1 MKEKW
6 VKVEGG
12 ETYVKIDSGYT
23 QIEIDKIIEMDK
35 PCTYVVS
42 IWYRGLR
49 SRIKITSERESKEET
64 QKILDKF
71 MNFFVDDEFDIIDM
85 DVIAE
90 LAKETYLNK

>member
-6 VKVEGG
+6 IKVEGG
-12 ETYVKIDSGYT
+12 ERYVKIDSEYT
-23 QIEIDKIIEMDK
+23 QIEIDKLIEMGK
-35 PCTYVVS
+35 TCTYVVS
-42 IWYRGLR
+42 IWHRDLK
-49 SRIKITSERESKEET
+49 SRIKITNERESKEET

-71 MNFFVDDEFDIIDM
+71 MTFFADDDFDIIDM

>member
-6 VKVEGG
+6 IKIEGG
-12 ETYVKIDSGYT
+12 ERYVKIDSEYT
-23 QIEIDKIIEMDK
+23 QIEIDKLIEIDK

-42 IWYRGLR
+42 IWDRDLK
-49 SRIKITSERESKEET
+49 SRIKITHERESKEET

-90 LAKETYLNK
+90 LAK

>member
-6 VKVEGG
+6 IKVEGG

-23 QIEIDKIIEMDK
+23 QIEIDKIIEMGK
-35 PCTYVVS
+35 PCRYVVS
-42 IWYRGLR
+42 IWDRGLR

-85 DVIAE
+85 DVIVE
-90 LAKETYLNK
+90 LAK

>member
-6 VKVEGG
+6 IKVEGG
-12 ETYVKIDSGYT
+12 ERYVKIDSEYT
-23 QIEIDKIIEMDK
+23 QIEIDKLIARDK

-42 IWYRGLR
+42 IWDRDLK
-49 SRIKITSERESKEET
+49 SRIKITNERESKEET

-90 LAKETYLNK
+90 LAK

>member
-6 VKVEGG
+6 IKVEGG

-42 IWYRGLR
+42 IWDRGLR
-49 SRIKITSERESKEET
+49 PLIKITSERESKEET